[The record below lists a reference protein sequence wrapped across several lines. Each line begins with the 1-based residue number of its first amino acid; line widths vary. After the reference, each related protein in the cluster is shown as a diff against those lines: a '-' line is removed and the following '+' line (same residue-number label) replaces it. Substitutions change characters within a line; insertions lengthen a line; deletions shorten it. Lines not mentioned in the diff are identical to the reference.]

1 MFRLEKRRR
10 VFPPRR
16 LDMYQNIGEILILFW
31 RTLAALPLAWH
42 QRRRVFDQIFEIGN
56 GSLLM
61 VCILSLFI
69 GGVLTL
75 QTGPVLVEK
84 GLNSVLGGM
93 VGLSICKELAP
104 VLLSILIAGR
114 SGSAMSAE
122 IGSMQVYEE
131 IDALRTMNIDPV
143 SYLVLPRLLAIALAL
158 PTLMLFAIPVGW
170 LGGAIVSA
178 TNQHI
183 GVSFDVFFQ
192 NLSKQVETKDVFNG
206 LFKSFVFALAI
217 GVISCHQGLIT
228 RGGPRGIGRSVTKA
242 VVNSIVLILILD
254 YFVTR
259 FFIFVQQ

>member
-1 MFRLEKRRR
+1 
-10 VFPPRR
+10 
-16 LDMYQNIGEILILFW
+16 MYQNIGEILILFW
-31 RTLAALPLAWH
+31 RTLATLPLAWR
-42 QRRRVFDQIFEIGN
+42 QRAKILDQIFEIGN

-69 GGVLTL
+69 GGVLAL
-75 QTGPVLVEK
+75 QTGPMLVNH
-84 GLNSVLGGM
+84 GLNYVLGGM
-93 VGLSICKELAP
+93 VGLSFCRELGP
-104 VLLSILIAGR
+104 VLMAILIAGR

-143 SYLVLPRLLAIALAL
+143 SYLVLPRLLAIAVAL
-158 PTLMLFAIPVGW
+158 PTLVLFAIPVGW
-170 LGGAIVSA
+170 LGGAVVCA
-178 TNQHI
+178 TNRHI
-183 GVSFDVFFQ
+183 AVSFDVFFQ
-192 NLSKQVETKDVFNG
+192 NLREEVELQDILNG

-259 FFIFVQQ
+259 LLIWVQQ